1 MSGNSGHHPCTVEPS
16 ATGGTG
22 PSPRPKGLVINLTT
36 PSGWVVRSVAAALL
50 ATGLTATWTSP
61 ASAATTYE
69 VVDSINLGRAA
80 GDGMA
85 IDPIA
90 RSAFVV
96 HGAQDVVSVVD
107 LDTHEVEAVIPVGNE
122 PFRVAVD
129 PGLQRA
135 YVSNYGTPPWD
146 GGSLS
151 VIDTTTNTVVR
162 TITGFANPRGLEVDP
177 TTHLVY
183 VANYLGS
190 QHLSVVD
197 PTKTPA
203 TITNT
208 DILDSRPWAVD
219 VDPTTHRAYATTL
232 FGDQLHTVSQSAQI
246 VDELGYFRA
255 PTTVNVDP
263 ASGLAYIGHTG
274 AMSVVDISADR
285 AAVVGTLPAGNQPS
299 DVAIDQESGTLY
311 VSNYNSSNVS
321 VIDRATRTRITNVAV
336 AANPAAIEIDSATGR
351 VYALSV
357 SGVLTVIA
365 SLDSQEITFTSTVP
379 AGAAVGGTHTVT
391 ATGGG
396 STEPVTFSTTSAAC
410 TVTPAGAVSFEHVG
424 DCVIAADQAGDDDH
438 TAAPTVT
445 QTIPVAQG
453 AQAITFTSVPPADAT
468 IGDDYTV
475 SATGGPSG
483 QPVTFSVQSPAVCS
497 IDGTVVSLDA
507 AGTCVV
513 AADQAGNADYAAAP
527 TATQDVAVDLVA
539 TSTSVSVS
547 PSGVVFGQGAVAT
560 ATVAGATE
568 GSVQF
573 MVDGAAAGSPVQLG
587 PDGTATSARLAPAVG
602 AHGVGAVF
610 TPADTET
617 FASSSATPVTLTV
630 SAAATTTALT
640 VGSDT
645 LAAAVA
651 PVAPGAGTPSGVVR
665 FLVGG
670 DEVARAALSAGRATV
685 TYTVPAGA
693 ERQVS
698 AVYDGDTS
706 FSGSSAST
714 ARRDPEIT
722 AAVTSTKGP
731 RNGWYRTPV
740 TVTFTCEPATAA
752 LTTACPGPVRLSDSG
767 AAQDVTRTVVA
778 ADGGAATATVSVDI
792 DRTRPTVRIRG
803 VRAGATYFATGP
815 AARCR
820 AADRHSGVDRCT
832 VKRRVRDGRT
842 VYVATATDEAGNRA
856 RTRKVVRTTPVTI
869 VGSPLRDG
877 AHVVRLGRTYT
888 VLVAARTRPTYVFA
902 ANTPRTPAGGNVPFR
917 RAGKNRWA
925 LGVTFTESMGVRP
938 RWNIGVRIDGELVVR
953 TVRVVR

>member
-1 MSGNSGHHPCTVEPS
+1 M
-16 ATGGTG
+16 
-22 PSPRPKGLVINLTT
+22 
-36 PSGWVVRSVAAALL
+36 AAALL
-50 ATGLTATWTSP
+50 ATGLAAAWTSP

-80 GDGMA
+80 GDGIA

-96 HGAQDVVSVVD
+96 HPGQDVVSVVD
-107 LDTHEVEAVIPVGNE
+107 LDTGEVEAVVPVGDE

-129 PGLQRA
+129 PGRARA
-135 YVSNYGTPPWD
+135 YVSNYLGN
-146 GGSLS
+146 SVS
-151 VIDTTTNTVVR
+151 VIDTTSNAVVH
-162 TITGFANPRGLEVDP
+162 TITGLAGPRGLEVDP
-177 TTHLVY
+177 TTHLLY
-183 VANYLGS
+183 VANFLGGEN
-190 QHLSVVD
+190 LSVVD

-208 DILDSRPWAVD
+208 GYLDSRPWAVD

-246 VDELGYFRA
+246 VDELGFFDG

-263 ASGLAYIGHTG
+263 ATGRAYIAHAG
-274 AMSVVDISADR
+274 AMSVVDISTDD
-285 AAVVGTLPAGNQPS
+285 AAVVGTLPTGAQPS
-299 DVAIDQESGTLY
+299 DVAIDQEFGILY
-311 VSNYNSSNVS
+311 VSNYTTANVS
-321 VIDRATRTRITNVAV
+321 VIDRTTNTRITNVAV
-336 AANPAAIEIDSATGR
+336 AANPTAIELDPTTGR
-351 VYALSV
+351 VYALSGA
-357 SGVLTVIA
+357 GVLTVISA
-365 SLDSQEITFTSTVP
+365 LESQEITFTSTVP
-379 AGAAVGGTHTVT
+379 ADAAVGGTHTVT

-396 STEPVTFSTTSAAC
+396 STAPVTFSTTSAAC
-410 TVTPAGAVSFEHVG
+410 TVTPAGEVSFQHVG
-424 DCVIAADQAGDDDH
+424 DCVVSADQAGDDDH
-438 TAAPTVT
+438 SAAPTVT

-453 AQAITFTSVPPADAT
+453 AQVITFTSVPPADAT

-483 QPVTFSVQSPAVCS
+483 QPMTFSVQSPAVCS

-513 AADQAGNADYAAAP
+513 AADQAGNADYTAAP

-539 TSTSVSVS
+539 TSTEVSVS
-547 PSGVVFGQGAVAT
+547 PSGVVFGQGATAT
-560 ATVAGATE
+560 ATVTGATE

-573 MVDGAAAGSPVQLG
+573 TLDGAATGSPVQLG
-587 PDGTATSARLAPAVG
+587 ADGTATSARLAPAVG

-610 TPADTET
+610 TPADAET
-617 FASSSATPVTLTV
+617 FASSTATPVTLTV
-630 SAAATTTALT
+630 SAAATTTTLA
-640 VGSDT
+640 VGGDT
-645 LAAAVA
+645 LAATVA
-651 PVAPGAGTPSGVVR
+651 PVAPGAGTPTGVVR

-670 DEVARAALSAGRATV
+670 DEVARATLSDGRATAP
-685 TYTVPAGA
+685 YTVPAGA
-693 ERQVS
+693 ERQVT
-698 AVYDGDTS
+698 AVYDGDAS

-714 ARRDPEIT
+714 ARREPAIT
-722 AAVTSTKGP
+722 ATVTSSKAP

-740 TVTFTCEPATAA
+740 TVAFTCKPASAA
-752 LTTACPGPVRLSDSG
+752 LTTACPEPVRLSDSG
-767 AAQDVTRTVVA
+767 AGQSVTRTVVA
-778 ADGGAATATVSVDI
+778 GDGGAATATVSVDI
-792 DRTRPTVRIRG
+792 DRTRPKVRIRG

-820 AADRHSGVDRCT
+820 AADRHSGIDRCSIER
-832 VKRRVRDGRT
+832 KVRDGRT
-842 VYVATATDEAGNRA
+842 VYVATATDAAGNRA

-869 VGSPLRDG
+869 VGSPLRNG